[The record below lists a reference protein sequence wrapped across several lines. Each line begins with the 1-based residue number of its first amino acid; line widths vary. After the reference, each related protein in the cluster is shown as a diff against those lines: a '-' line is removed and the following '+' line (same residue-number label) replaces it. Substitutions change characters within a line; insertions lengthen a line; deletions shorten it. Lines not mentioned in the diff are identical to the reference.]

1 MKITVGSRESKLA
14 VVQSELVIDAIIRS
28 NPGIEVELL
37 TMKTTG
43 DIILDRTLDKIGGK
57 GLFVKELEQ
66 ALLDQRVDLVVHS
79 YKDVPML
86 VNPVIPITAVSLR
99 EDPRD
104 VLILPLGKTELDPEK
119 PIGCSSQ
126 RRTLQ
131 LKELYPGAY
140 IQPVRGNV
148 QTRLKKLD
156 SGEYSALVLAYAG
169 IKRLNLEHRI
179 SRVFETNEMIP
190 AACQGILAIQTRSDF
205 DTRILAAFHSLETE
219 IIANCERSFVRTLNG
234 GCSAPVAAYA
244 EIINGKMSLTGY
256 FMNEKG
262 LIFKNNIVGSV
273 DDGEM
278 LGKELAQSM
287 IIDK

>member
-14 VVQSELVIDAIIRS
+14 VVQSNLVIDAIIRS
-28 NPGIEVELL
+28 NPGTEVELL

-66 ALLDQRVDLVVHS
+66 ALSDRRVDLVVHS
-79 YKDVPML
+79 YKDVPMI
-86 VNPVIPITAVSLR
+86 VNPEIPITAVSQR

-104 VLILPLGKTELDPEK
+104 VLILPEGKTQLDPEK

-131 LKELYPGAY
+131 LKELYPNAK
-140 IQPVRGNV
+140 IQPIRGNV

-169 IKRLNLEHRI
+169 IKRLGLEHRV
-179 SRVFETNEMIP
+179 SRVFETTEMLP
-190 AACQGILAIQTRSDF
+190 AACQGILAIQTRKDF
-205 DTRILAAFHSLETE
+205 DKRILSAFHCKEAE

-244 EIINGKMSLTGY
+244 EIINDKIHLTGFY
-256 FMNEKG
+256 MNEKG
-262 LIFKNNIVGSV
+262 LIFKNNIEGSPE
-273 DDGEM
+273 DGEM
-278 LGKELAQSM
+278 LGKELAQAM
-287 IIDK
+287 L